1 MPLVTLTVRSDAES
15 QVVDGLLNA
24 AHAALMAIGVPE
36 ADRFQRVLRVPAGD
50 LRYDPTYPDLKTPRS
65 NRFALF
71 EVTLSV
77 GRTLKLKRKFAE
89 TLVAAAEQVGVGAE
103 DVMIVF
109 SEVRWENWS
118 FGGARFFY
126 T

>member
-1 MPLVTLTVRSDAES
+1 MPLVTLTVRSD
-15 QVVDGLLNA
+15 VDPKRCDSVLGA
-24 AHAALMAIGVPE
+24 VHSALVAIGVPE
-36 ADRFQRVLRVPAGD
+36 ADRFQRVLRLPPEDFRFDTA
-50 LRYDPTYPDLKTPRS
+50 YPDLNRGRS
-65 NRFALF
+65 EKFMLI

-89 TLVAAAEQVGVGAE
+89 SVVTSIESLGLSGD

-109 SEVRWENWS
+109 NETRWENWS